1 MFIVMFS
8 SPSKY
13 LVFRKKNKLTA
24 SVQSGFYEAVSTGIA
39 SAGPGN
45 RAIGQTLYIL
55 VRVQV
60 NRVKI
65 NQNFMKWNLT
75 PLIKCIWY
83 NIYLSTHLNSS
94 IIKKN
99 GRLSA
104 PPKKITSGHIFWN
117 QMSRTML
124 GWRLDELFVHPSI
137 ITSPSAPPRQPP
149 MSAAPFRVY
158 PRDKCKDC
166 ECKGCVNQV
175 VFSVWTYHPPT
186 LKLKLV
192 ELENLNHSTY
202 ASCFTMETNGRHFV
216 FSTKFTGQK
225 MWENV
230 GGGCFFMFT
239 GCPWRSG
246 RRRSTYGTT
255 LGANSCEG
263 KPAAGVNKNPLA
275 FRWVLPCEIQPRIIN
290 VSRIWAWNKAEPW
303 KMMFSISEW

>member
-83 NIYLSTHLNSS
+83 NIYISINSPQFIHHQKKWS
-94 IIKKN
+94 IICPPQKK
-99 GRLSA
+99 
-104 PPKKITSGHIFWN
+104 KTSGHIFWN

-149 MSAAPFRVY
+149 MSAAPLRVY

-192 ELENLNHSTY
+192 ELENLNYPLLLLVSLWKQ
-202 ASCFTMETNGRHFV
+202 MV
-216 FSTKFTGQK
+216 VILFSQQNSQVRRCEK
-225 MWENV
+225 MLAVDVSLCSPDAPGALE
-230 GGGCFFMFT
+230 GGGPLT
-239 GCPWRSG
+239 GRLWEQ
-246 RRRSTYGTT
+246 T
-255 LGANSCEG
+255 
-263 KPAAGVNKNPLA
+263 AAKENQLQV
-275 FRWVLPCEIQPRIIN
+275 
-290 VSRIWAWNKAEPW
+290 
-303 KMMFSISEW
+303 

>member
-83 NIYLSTHLNSS
+83 NIYIYLSTHLNSS

-104 PPKKITSGHIFWN
+104 PPKKKKNI
-117 QMSRTML
+117 RTHFL
-124 GWRLDELFVHPSI
+124 KPNEPYHVRLKAGWTFCSSI
-137 ITSPSAPPRQPP
+137 HHHLSISSPPP
-149 MSAAPFRVY
+149 
-158 PRDKCKDC
+158 
-166 ECKGCVNQV
+166 
-175 VFSVWTYHPPT
+175 
-186 LKLKLV
+186 
-192 ELENLNHSTY
+192 
-202 ASCFTMETNGRHFV
+202 AS
-216 FSTKFTGQK
+216 
-225 MWENV
+225 NV
-230 GGGCFFMFT
+230 
-239 GCPWRSG
+239 
-246 RRRSTYGTT
+246 
-255 LGANSCEG
+255 SC
-263 KPAAGVNKNPLA
+263 AIAGVPQGQ
-275 FRWVLPCEIQPRIIN
+275 V
-290 VSRIWAWNKAEPW
+290 
-303 KMMFSISEW
+303 